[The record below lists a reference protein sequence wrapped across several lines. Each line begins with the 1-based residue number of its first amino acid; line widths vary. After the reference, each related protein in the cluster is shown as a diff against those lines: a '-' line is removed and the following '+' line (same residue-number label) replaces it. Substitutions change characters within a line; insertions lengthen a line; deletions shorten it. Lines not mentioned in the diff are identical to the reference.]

1 MNSCR
6 HLYLCTNP
14 IIYAHE
20 PCIYLCTSPG
30 ISYAPAYFGQNIVSF
45 QFSLIFFYFSF
56 FILLGGGFHTV
67 IRVALQL
74 PCQHHWMGYIYV
86 YAFIAFTNN
95 NFCCCCWCYTAMVI
109 VTSLI
114 VCVYL
119 HRAWMGHGSH
129 LCRHLIGWLFRRAL
143 LLMLIPAVHTIYSRF
158 SISIQFQVLWT
169 FVNLAIM
176 QWTEFSTQLLCSQ

>member
-1 MNSCR
+1 MYLFVYIARNQLCSCIFWAKHR
-6 HLYLCTNP
+6 
-14 IIYAHE
+14 
-20 PCIYLCTSPG
+20 
-30 ISYAPAYFGQNIVSF
+30 FVSIF
-45 QFSLIFFYFSF
+45 FDFFYFSF

-114 VCVYL
+114 VCVCTCIEHEWVTVRTY
-119 HRAWMGHGSH
+119 AD
-129 LCRHLIGWLFRRAL
+129 IWLDGFLGARCCWCWYRPYTQF
-143 LLMLIPAVHTIYSRF
+143 IHDSRF
-158 SISIQFQVLWT
+158 LFSFKSFERLLIWRSCNGL
-169 FVNLAIM
+169 NLAHNY
-176 QWTEFSTQLLCSQ
+176 FAPSNFV